1 MNKRQ
6 QKTAIQTTGGSK
18 NEHVQTN
25 VQTFGRRMRELRDAQ
40 RKSLTKL
47 SVESSVS
54 RGYLS
59 NLEHDRSVPSP
70 EVAAAIDDALGAD
83 GQLAGLAA
91 PKPRSRNM
99 RDRVRPAQLPASV
112 RGFVPRRELLKEA
125 AAALAVHEGVIA
137 IDGPAGV
144 GKTAFTVIWAHEIA
158 ADFPDGVLFT
168 DLRGYAA
175 DPPEDPAVVL
185 GAFLLSLGATPSEI
199 PSDLGGRAALYRTL
213 LEGTR
218 TLVVLDN
225 AFDAEQIRPLL
236 PGSATS
242 LALITS
248 RNRLSGAVVHEGAV
262 RLTVQ
267 PMSAGEA
274 HELLRSVVGP
284 RLDVDP
290 AAAQAIA
297 DRAGRLP
304 LALRIAAERANLK
317 RNTPLS
323 ALADELT
330 RRQPLDVFAVDD
342 TLAVRTVLSYSHDA
356 LPPKMAAAFRFF
368 GLHPGGP
375 IRIEAAAALAE
386 LPPEFALGHL
396 SALASVHLIEL
407 TPKDQFVMHDL
418 VRSYAH
424 ELALEHNPREANVA
438 ALERLIDSYLS
449 TGAAATRL
457 LWPSRPRRPPDLPSH
472 KLTTLTFRRPADA
485 IRWFEDELRLL
496 VRLVRCGA
504 QWNITTV
511 AYLPVV
517 INEMLFHRRAWSWW
531 VPALRDALAMAREG
545 GHRDAEAW
553 NLETLADAGIDAG
566 DAASSLELY
575 REAMTIRTEL
585 GDSSGIAVGHVGLGR
600 AYCQLGDYD
609 MAIEHCE
616 TARQISLDIG
626 DTWEHAVAT
635 AHLAMARAAL
645 GATAEAGELLD
656 LVRKTL
662 DDAQD
667 FMSSGCASILLA
679 GLAESAG
686 DHDLALRHLDNA
698 LDTFENVGDM
708 WSQAHVHSRIG
719 DLQSDRGNHRAA
731 QQAWSAAAELLN
743 GNIEPTATRLR
754 QQMINSLREDRQ

>member
-6 QKTAIQTTGGSK
+6 KTAIHTTGGSK
-18 NEHVQTN
+18 NEHIQTN
-25 VQTFGRRMRELRDAQ
+25 CQTFGRRMRELRDAQ
-40 RKSLTKL
+40 KKSLTLL
-47 SVESSVS
+47 SAESSVS

-70 EVAAAIDDALGAD
+70 EVAAAIDDALGAS
-83 GQLAGLAA
+83 GRLAELVV
-91 PKPRSRNM
+91 PKPRSRAT
-99 RDRVRPAQLPASV
+99 RDRVRPAQLPAAV
-112 RGFVPRRELLKEA
+112 RGFVARREVLEEA
-125 AAALAVHEGVIA
+125 EGALAVHEGVIA

-144 GKTAFTVIWAHEIA
+144 GKTAFTVTWAHEIA

-175 DPPEDPAVVL
+175 GPPEDAAVVL
-185 GAFLLSLGATPSEI
+185 GAFLLSLGASPSEI

-248 RNRLSGAVVHEGAV
+248 RSRMSGAVVHQGAV

-267 PMSAGEA
+267 PMSASEA
-274 HELLRSVVGP
+274 HELLRSVIGP

-290 AAAQAIA
+290 AAARAIA

-356 LPPKMAAAFRFF
+356 LPAKMATTFRLL

-375 IRIEAAAALAE
+375 IRIEAAAALTE

-407 TPKDQFVMHDL
+407 TAKDQFVMHDL
-418 VRSYAH
+418 VHSYAQ
-424 ELALEHNPREANVA
+424 ELALEHNPHEANVA
-438 ALERLIDSYLS
+438 ALERLIDSYLR

-472 KLTTLTFRRPADA
+472 NLTTLTFRRPADA
-485 IRWFEDELRLL
+485 IRWFEEELRLL

-504 QWNITTV
+504 QWNITFV

-531 VPALRDALAMAREG
+531 VPALRDALAMARRG

-553 NLETLADAGIDAG
+553 MLETLADAGIDAG
-566 DAASSLELY
+566 DAASSIGLY
-575 REAMTIRTEL
+575 REAMSIRAEL
-585 GDSSGIAVGHVGLGR
+585 DDRSGIAAGHVGLGR

-609 MAIEHCE
+609 IAIKQCE
-616 TARQISLDIG
+616 TARQISDDAG
-626 DTWEHAVAT
+626 DSWEYAVAT

-645 GATAEAGELLD
+645 GATTKARDLLD
-656 LVRKTL
+656 SVRKSL
-662 DDAQD
+662 DETED
-667 FMSSGCASILLA
+667 FMSSGCASTLLA
-679 GLAESAG
+679 GLAESTAEY
-686 DHDLALRHLDNA
+686 DRALRHLDDA
-698 LDTFENVGDM
+698 LETFSHVGDV

-719 DLQSDRGNHRAA
+719 DLQAERGNQRAA
-731 QQAWSAAAELLN
+731 HEAWSAAAELLN

-754 QQMINSLREDRQ
+754 QQMINSLKEDQ